1 MLYLHT
7 SLYVQC
13 TSVIFYVSLSLLHW
27 RECSGTFLIAVQC
40 MRLRI
45 GLQCQKELE
54 LPFIHHATQA
64 SIQQH
69 MLGAQK
75 CFLHE
80 CVCVCQVASVV
91 SDSVQPCGWQ
101 PPRLLCPWGLSR
113 QEYWN
118 RLPSPPPG
126 DLPDPEIKPT
136 SRVSYIGRRVLYH

>member
-1 MLYLHT
+1 MYQYYFL
-7 SLYVQC
+7 C
-13 TSVIFYVSLSLLHW
+13 ISLLPW

-45 GLQCQKELE
+45 GLQCQIELE

-75 CFLHE
+75 CVLNE
-80 CVCVCQVASVV
+80 CVHVCQLASVV
-91 SDSVQPCGWQ
+91 SDSVQPYGWQ
-101 PPRLLCPWGLSR
+101 PPRLFCPWGFSR
-113 QEYWN
+113 QEYWSG
-118 RLPSPPPG
+118 LPSPPLG

-136 SRVSYIGRRVLYH
+136 SLMSPTLAGGFFTTNASWKAL